1 MTDHPHSP
9 LPEGEEAPPPGTR
22 AMAIVRWVILGLA
35 ALAAVYTLALA
46 VFGASHP
53 VPTHE
58 EDHAAPEQEKAARPA
73 TRYTCPMH
81 PQVVSDKPGNCPICN
96 MPLVPVKPE
105 RKDAAMR
112 DGHAQE
118 AGQGGPALPG
128 LVPVEVEP
136 GRAQAIGVR
145 VEEVRRQ
152 SLAGNLSLFG
162 RVTADESK
170 LARVSVRVTGYVEQ
184 LLVAEQGAP
193 VKKGQPLAA
202 IYSDDL
208 LLLQRELLQ
217 ALSWGGD
224 TAGPV
229 RERLRLLGISP
240 ADIAAIESSG
250 EAQHALTLRSPVSGF
265 VMALNVA
272 QGDRVEPDRALF
284 EVADLSRVWV
294 VAEVYERDV
303 ARVRKGLSVQLH
315 LDAYPG
321 ETFQGRIEYVYPT
334 LNAQTRTLP
343 VRIAFTNP
351 DGKLKPGLFGSVAVG
366 LPATEGLTIPAEAL
380 IDTGEHRYVF
390 VEVKA
395 GRFEPRAVVVGTRA
409 GDRVQ
414 VLSGLAE
421 GERIA
426 ASGNFFIDSESRL
439 RASVASAPQAAPSRA
454 PPPPGSGPDCDTE
467 FDARAVPDKYAQC
480 KQCERVHRGMGTMEA
495 DCKNA
500 IPKPWRSP

>member
-1 MTDHPHSP
+1 MTDPAHNP

-22 AMAIVRWVILGLA
+22 AMALVRWAILGGVS
-35 ALAAVYTLALA
+35 LAAVFTLALA
-46 VFGASHP
+46 VFGASPPASSHQ
-53 VPTHE
+53 E
-58 EDHAAPEQEKAARPA
+58 GHAAPEHGKAARPA

-105 RKDAAMR
+105 AESAATP
-112 DGHAQE
+112 DGHSHE

-152 SLAGNLSLFG
+152 PLAGNLSLFG

-170 LARVSVRVTGYVEQ
+170 RVRVSVRVTGYVEQ

-217 ALSWGGD
+217 ALRWGGD

-250 EAQHALTLRSPVSGF
+250 EARHALTLRSPVNGF

-272 QGDRVEPDRALF
+272 QGERVEPERALF

-303 ARVRKGLSVQLH
+303 ARVREGLSVRLH

-334 LNAQTRTLP
+334 LDARTRTLP
-343 VRIAFTNP
+343 VRIAFNNP
-351 DGKLKPGLFGSVAVG
+351 GGKLKPGLFGRVEVG
-366 LPATEGLTIPAEAL
+366 LPETEGLTLPAEAV

-395 GRFEPRAVVVGTRA
+395 GRFEPRAVVVGMRA
-409 GDRVQ
+409 GERVQ
-414 VLSGLAE
+414 VLSGLSE

-439 RASVASAPQAAPSRA
+439 RASVASAPQATPSRA
-454 PPPPGSGPDCDTE
+454 PPPPGSGPDCDSE
-467 FDARAVPDKYAQC
+467 FDARAAPDKYVRC
-480 KQCERVHRGMGTMEA
+480 KQCERVHRGMGTMET